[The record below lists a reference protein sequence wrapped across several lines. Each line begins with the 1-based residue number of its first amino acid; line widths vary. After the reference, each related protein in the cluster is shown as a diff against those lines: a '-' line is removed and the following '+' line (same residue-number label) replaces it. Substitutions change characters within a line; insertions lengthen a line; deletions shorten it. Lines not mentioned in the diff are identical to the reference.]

1 MGNGSTWKDK
11 GIGGTGPSQA
21 MSHHEFMSKINDMRR
36 KIPSPV
42 MLQAFELSART
53 LSFTRAADSLNLTQ
67 SAISHQIQ
75 ALEEFLGVK
84 LFERVRKRLQLT
96 YAGEILLLRITPAL
110 DALESA
116 IIETVSTE
124 PASSVLRLG
133 VVPSVATQWLI
144 PRLGHF
150 QREHPHVSLT
160 LVTRLPFNFQNNS
173 LDAAINLGNTRWPGA
188 QSDWLMDEDMQ
199 VVCTPEMAA
208 GTLRSPADLQHAPL
222 LQMTFR
228 PHAWRDWLES
238 CGLPTENATRGL
250 KYESFTLILSAA
262 MAGLG
267 VAIMPSLLIERELA
281 QGTLVSPFGPK
292 LRSPT
297 SYYLVYPPAN
307 VKLPALQTFRSWLLR
322 QTREASA

>member
-1 MGNGSTWKDK
+1 
-11 GIGGTGPSQA
+11 
-21 MSHHEFMSKINDMRR
+21 MRR

-53 LSFTRAADSLNLTQ
+53 LSFTQAADSMNLTQ

-75 ALEEFLGVK
+75 ALEEFLGVR

-96 YAGEILLLRITPAL
+96 PAGEILLLRLTPAL

-150 QREHPHVSLT
+150 QRVHPDVSLT
-160 LVTRLPFNFQNNS
+160 LVTRLPFNFHNNS

-188 QSDWLMDEDMQ
+188 RSDWLMDEYML

-208 GTLRSPADLQHAPL
+208 TELHSPADLTRVPK

-228 PHAWRDWLES
+228 PHAWRDWLAA
-238 CGLPTENATRGL
+238 CDLPADNAARGM
-250 KYESFTLILSAA
+250 KFESFALILRAA

-267 VAIMPSLLIERELA
+267 AAVVPRLLVEEELA
-281 QGTLVSPFGPK
+281 DGRLVSPFGPVV
-292 LRSPT
+292 RSPT

-307 VKLPALQTFRSWLLR
+307 VTLPALQTFRDWLKR
-322 QTREASA
+322 QTNAPAEQQP